1 MKVLLIKP
9 LNPTGSGYTTKFGFL
24 PTPLGLQV
32 LAAQARAIGI
42 NDVRI
47 VDMEADDLT
56 ADQMVEYVERWRP
69 DVIGITL
76 HATAAHAF
84 SQDLAKRIK
93 AIYNPLIV
101 AGGHQATFVPGEL
114 LDNGFDII
122 VLGEGD
128 EAFRDVLEHYRDNA
142 DFSDIPGI
150 IFKSGNMKIRT
161 EKRELIDDL
170 DRLPIPAFDL
180 VDKERYTFKVFG
192 EGSVA
197 TVETARG
204 CPYACDFCSVT
215 PTWGNKWRNKSNDR
229 IMEELRIV
237 KSLGYRWVFFTDD
250 IFVVY
255 PNVKQRSD
263 LFDRIIEEDLGLKF
277 IVQMRADVTS
287 KNPDLIRKA
296 SQAGLTIAFLGIES
310 GSEEVLKAM
319 HKGIMTS
326 ASVNAVKI
334 LTQNNIVVLGG
345 MMLGAPYESFRDMMK
360 TIKFSRVL
368 ARAGIDAIQISTYTP
383 LPGTRIF
390 LDALRKNEIF
400 TLDWSRY
407 DILTPVA
414 KTRVNP
420 AIIQALTA
428 YGYYSFYAYKWLHDR
443 LHEVRAV
450 GFKDQIMMNAQKF
463 IMRMM
468 PSYIKDIFRLPSDIM
483 KTAIL
488 YRNGIR
494 KRIATDEHVREL
506 IADSSSIVYKETDVK
521 NPYFKIKTQ

>member
-1 MKVLLIKP
+1 
-9 LNPTGSGYTTKFGFL
+9 
-24 PTPLGLQV
+24 
-32 LAAQARAIGI
+32 
-42 NDVRI
+42 
-47 VDMEADDLT
+47 
-56 ADQMVEYVERWRP
+56 
-69 DVIGITL
+69 
-76 HATAAHAF
+76 
-84 SQDLAKRIK
+84 
-93 AIYNPLIV
+93 
-101 AGGHQATFVPGEL
+101 
-114 LDNGFDII
+114 
-122 VLGEGD
+122 
-128 EAFRDVLEHYRDNA
+128 
-142 DFSDIPGI
+142 
-150 IFKSGNMKIRT
+150 
-161 EKRELIDDL
+161 
-170 DRLPIPAFDL
+170 
-180 VDKERYTFKVFG
+180 
-192 EGSVA
+192 
-197 TVETARG
+197 
-204 CPYACDFCSVT
+204 
-215 PTWGNKWRNKSNDR
+215 
-229 IMEELRIV
+229 MEELRIV